1 MFKCLCPSVRVNLYG
16 FLCLLNASSEG
27 LTIKVEEGHS
37 DLSLADHFYSLWLFF
52 FFLRPDMQYGGWDLN
67 SSLFLF
73 EGRGIPWASAEK
85 RLRMLLSVKLFKKVS
100 PCCSG
105 SSTLGHWP
113 WTLWTP
119 SMHWKNPHWVHEPE
133 LHTSDEKDKKKTTW
147 RHQNLTDIA
156 PKI

>member
-1 MFKCLCPSVRVNLYG
+1 MFKCLCLSVRVNLYG

-27 LTIKVEEGHS
+27 LRWQKDTVIWV
-37 DLSLADHFYSLWLFF
+37 WLITFTHYGFF
-52 FFLRPDMQYGGWDLN
+52 FLFLRPDMQYGGWDLN